1 MQELNLKAALAL
13 LRRSGAT
20 FAFQPG
26 SVEYLQEVVD
36 GLVALSAVDPLT
48 GLPNRRRL
56 DEELVRHAKLTRRG
70 RMVSLLAV
78 DIDDFKS
85 VNDRHGHSVGDKV
98 LKTAARSLQA
108 AVRDS
113 DILMRIGGE
122 EFAVILPDAD
132 IDTARNAAERIRK
145 AFSQTFF
152 GEGIGRLTVSIG
164 IATMQ
169 RGESPEGCLVRAD
182 TCLYAAKR
190 NGRDRI
196 VADSGE
202 SASEEA
208 VEA

>member
-1 MQELNLKAALAL
+1 MQELNLKAALTL

-20 FAFQPG
+20 LAFQPG

-56 DEELVRHAKLTRRG
+56 DEELVRHEKLTRRG
-70 RMVSLLAV
+70 RRVSLLAV

-85 VNDRHGHSVGDKV
+85 VNDCHGHSVGDKV

-132 IDTARNAAERIRK
+132 IDTARNTAERVLPNVLRGRHRPADCLDRRRNHAAGRESRGMPRARRHLPVRCQAK
-145 AFSQTFF
+145 RARPHR
-152 GEGIGRLTVSIG
+152 GRLRRVG
-164 IATMQ
+164 H
-169 RGESPEGCLVRAD
+169 
-182 TCLYAAKR
+182 
-190 NGRDRI
+190 
-196 VADSGE
+196 
-202 SASEEA
+202 
-208 VEA
+208 